1 MVVKGQKWS
10 RSRLR
15 DLLLAVSSQEVL
27 YPILRDKTQ
36 VVQQFGENN
45 CASLATSMK
54 LSGIIEFD

>member
-27 YPILRDKTQ
+27 YAILRDKTQ
-36 VVQQFGENN
+36 VVQQFGEKIVPVWQQ
-45 CASLATSMK
+45 A
-54 LSGIIEFD
+54 